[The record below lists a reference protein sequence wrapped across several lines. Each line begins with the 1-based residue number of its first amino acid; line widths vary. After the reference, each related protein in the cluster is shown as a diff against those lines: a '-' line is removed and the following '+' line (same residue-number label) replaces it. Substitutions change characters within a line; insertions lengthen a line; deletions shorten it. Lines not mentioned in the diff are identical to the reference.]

1 MLLTQLIALINP
13 VDVSNR
19 KLEMQLSGIYQ
30 DSRKVNNESIFIAI
44 RGTEADG
51 HLFIEDAINRGA
63 SVIIC
68 EQSYYTNACN
78 VCVIKVENS
87 RSILGK
93 IAQKFAGN
101 PAEKLKIIGITGTN
115 GKTTVA
121 TLVYQALSN
130 LGKAASLLGTVSKRI
145 LNNEIPSVLT
155 TSGPIELA
163 NDMKAMVEAGAE
175 YLVMEVSSHA
185 LWQQRVAGFEFN
197 VGAFTNLSHDHL
209 DYHNT
214 IENYAEAKKLLFDHL
229 PSTST
234 AVINVDDTY
243 GRYMIEHTNARIKEL
258 SFQSNQN
265 KILEKSA
272 DGIRVVINEN
282 CIQSPLVGTF
292 NAYNLGQAFLILQA
306 LGISSVDAAK
316 SLELAKGAPGRMERI
331 IVEGRNLPNVL
342 VDYAHTPNA
351 LENVLSTLHQLR
363 TENSNLYCVFG
374 AGGNRDTSKRPKM
387 GKVASSYADKIFV
400 TSDNP
405 RFEKPEVIISEIME
419 GIDNKEYV
427 RVQPDR
433 KIAIETAIEE
443 ARSEDIILIAGKGH
457 ENYQDICGTKQPFND
472 YEIAEVAL
480 QQKMEIY

>member
-13 VDVSNR
+13 LDVSNR
-19 KLEMQLSGIYQ
+19 KLEMQLTGIYQ

-44 RGTEADG
+44 RGTEVDG

-68 EQSYYTNACN
+68 EQSYYTNASN
-78 VCVIKVENS
+78 VCVLEVENC

-130 LGKAASLLGTVSKRI
+130 LGKAVSLLGTVSKRI

-163 NDMKAMVEAGAE
+163 NDMKAMVEAGSE

-185 LWQQRVAGFEFN
+185 LSQQRIAGFEFN

-229 PSTST
+229 PPTST
-234 AVINVDDTY
+234 AVINVDDAY
-243 GRYMIEHTNARIKEL
+243 GRYMIEHTNARITEL

-272 DGIRVVINEN
+272 DGIQVMIDEN

-306 LGISSVDAAK
+306 LGISSIDATK

-331 IVEGRNLPNVL
+331 NVEGRNLPSVI
-342 VDYAHTPNA
+342 VDYAHTPDA

-363 TENSNLYCVFG
+363 TENSRLFCVFG

-387 GKVASSYADKIFV
+387 GRVASSYADKIFV

-405 RFEKPEVIISEIME
+405 RFEEPEVIISEIMK
-419 GIDNKEYV
+419 GVDNKEYV
-427 RVQPDR
+427 TVQPDR

-443 ARSEDIILIAGKGH
+443 AHSKDIVLIAGKGH
-457 ENYQDICGTKQPFND
+457 ENYQDICGTKHPFND